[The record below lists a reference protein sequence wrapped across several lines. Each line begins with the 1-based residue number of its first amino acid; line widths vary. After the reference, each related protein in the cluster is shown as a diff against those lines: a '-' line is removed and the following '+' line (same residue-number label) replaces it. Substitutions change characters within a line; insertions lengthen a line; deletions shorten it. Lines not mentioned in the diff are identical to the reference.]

1 MLDNDDFAYSYQK
14 RPPQADSSQHAERSL
29 ITVDRSQKLD
39 LLIHLLTN
47 LQQSLIV
54 CGPQGIGKTT
64 LLNILEHSH
73 KDIWPICMLQ
83 GSSALS
89 FEAVVSQLSR
99 FLNLSNASVT
109 FDLSSLRAFCE
120 KQKVVLIIDDAAEL
134 LPGLMGELMDFAD
147 SLAGLRLVFSMTNEE
162 LQAKTGTDSAID
174 DCHFIELPPL
184 NQRQCL
190 EYLQNLSAQP
200 GSALSFSAIND
211 ALVEDMFQQTR
222 GIPGKLLAELPRLS
236 QYQSRQQHKFGLWF
250 GIASVVIAAGV
261 AVYTLLPKS
270 TLENLFAK
278 PAVEVAPTAIEQ
290 AIAITAEPEPEQ
302 NNSDYQAPAIAS
314 IPEPDTLEA
323 SPEQAAVL
331 TVAPESKPEAENVA
345 VMSVE
350 PPMAPI
356 IPTPIIAA
364 APEPLPIAPPI
375 PPLNEEEQ
383 VVKPAEP
390 DPKPLESKPVPATL
404 VEKVI
409 KPAEKSVEKALKPAE
424 KPAPINQMPPPDPKP
439 ISSEPSDSNR
449 DWILAQNADDYTI
462 QVMVLSSKASV
473 NRFMKQYA
481 LFDHDLKYYP
491 IGKEGREKYVIIY
504 GVFSSSVEALNTKS
518 DMPSDFSHGIVKRF
532 KYVQRE
538 SRRK

>member
-1 MLDNDDFAYSYQK
+1 MLDNDDFTYSYQK
-14 RPPQADSSQHAERSL
+14 RPPQADNSRHAERTL

-147 SLAGLRLVFSMTNEE
+147 SLAGLRLVFSMTSEE
-162 LQAKTGTDSAID
+162 LQAKSVTDSAID

-200 GSALSFSAIND
+200 GSSLSFSAIND

-222 GIPGKLLAELPRLS
+222 GIPGKLLAELPKLS
-236 QYQSRQQHKFGLWF
+236 QYQSRQHHKFGLWL
-250 GIASVVIAAGV
+250 GITSVVIAAGV

-270 TLENLFAK
+270 TVENLFAK
-278 PAVEVAPTAIEQ
+278 PAVEVMPTASEP
-290 AIAITAEPEPEQ
+290 ATAITAPPEPEQ
-302 NNSDYQAPAIAS
+302 NNSDYQTPAIAS

-323 SPEQAAVL
+323 PLDQTE
-331 TVAPESKPEAENVA
+331 APESQPEAEKATLMPVGL
-345 VMSVE
+345 
-350 PPMAPI
+350 PIAPI
-356 IPTPIIAA
+356 ITTPIAA
-364 APEPLPIAPPI
+364 APPEPLPIAPPI
-375 PPLNEEEQ
+375 PPLNEEKQ
-383 VVKPAEP
+383 VVKPALS
-390 DPKPLESKPVPATL
+390 DQKALESKPVM
-404 VEKVI
+404 V
-409 KPAEKSVEKALKPAE
+409 KPVEKALKPAE
-424 KPAPINQMPPPDPKP
+424 KPAPVIETPPPAPKP
-439 ISSEPSDSNR
+439 INVEPSDSNR
-449 DWILAQNADDYTI
+449 DWILAQNANDYTV

-481 LFDHDLKYYP
+481 LFGHDLKYYP
-491 IGKEGREKYVIIY
+491 IGKEGRERYVIIY
-504 GVFSSSVEALNTKS
+504 GAFSSSIEALNAKS
-518 DMPSDFSHGIVKRF
+518 DMPSDFNRGIVKRF
-532 KYVQRE
+532 KYVQRD